1 MSPEPA
7 TAFNAW
13 GVSGVTFGTVRWAPI
28 ALMSPSPLL
37 NNGREGE
44 VTGSDSPLDVAG
56 VKRGVDGEPGRGKF
70 KLGGRMPRA
79 NGLTFNWLSSLDAVT
94 IYPINHGP

>member
-1 MSPEPA
+1 MSPFSSA
-7 TAFNAW
+7 
-13 GVSGVTFGTVRWAPI
+13 
-28 ALMSPSPLL
+28 LL

-44 VTGSDSPLDVAG
+44 VTALEAVMKGSDSPLDVAG

-94 IYPINHGP
+94 IHLINHGP